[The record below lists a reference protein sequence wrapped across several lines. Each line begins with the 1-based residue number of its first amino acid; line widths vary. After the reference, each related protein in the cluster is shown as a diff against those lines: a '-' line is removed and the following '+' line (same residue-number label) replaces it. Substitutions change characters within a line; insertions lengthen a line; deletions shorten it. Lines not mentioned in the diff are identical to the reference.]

1 MDAIVNKGVSEG
13 VLLKSRAQ
21 LILLQN
27 ALVNV
32 DRKGFGVCTRC
43 GREIPSERLLA
54 MPESMKC
61 VKCA

>member
-1 MDAIVNKGVSEG
+1 MNREEAAEIKEAILEKGVSEG
-13 VLLKSRAQ
+13 VLLKLRAQ

-43 GREIPSERLLA
+43 SEEIPCERLLA
-54 MPESMKC
+54 MP
-61 VKCA
+61 